1 MQFETRAIH
10 AGQEP
15 DPTTGAVVPPIYQT
29 STYKQ
34 DGVGG
39 LRGGYEYSRSGNPT
53 RTALEECLASLEG
66 GRRGLA
72 FASGLA
78 AEDTL
83 IRTLCGPGD
92 HVVIPGDAYGGTY
105 RLFAKVQER
114 WGLDF
119 TPSGG
124 HDVDAFRAAMQPGR
138 TKVIWVETPTNPLL
152 GIVDIAAIAQLA
164 HDAGALLV
172 VDNTFASPYLQQPLA
187 LGADVVVHSTTKYM
201 GGHSD
206 VVGGA
211 LVLADS
217 ELGEQVAYNQNA
229 MGSIAGPFDS
239 WLVLRGIK
247 TLGVRMD
254 RHSANAERIVEMLT
268 AHPKVAEVL
277 YPGTAGSPRARHRGE
292 ADEVVRR
299 HGVLPGRGR
308 RGRGHR
314 DLQPGRAV
322 HPRRVARRRR
332 VADRAPRPDD
342 PRVGRRLAAGGAGRP
357 GPALGGHRGRR
368 RPARGP
374 APGPGVTSQVVCV
387 DFGSTFTKA
396 ALVDL
401 DAGALLATASSPTTI
416 GSDVMDGYDVC
427 RAALSVPASVPAVA
441 CSSAGGGLRLAVVGY
456 ERAITAEAGYRVALS
471 AGARVVHVASDRLD
485 DAAVAALLGG
495 PARTWC
501 CSSVG
506 RMVATRRSCCT
517 TRAGS
522 RGLR

>member
-34 DGVGG
+34 DGVGA
-39 LRGGYEYSRSGNPT
+39 LRGGYEYSRSANPT

-66 GRRGLA
+66 GRRGMA

-78 AEDTL
+78 AEDTV

-114 WGLDF
+114 WGLEF

-124 HDVDAFRAAMQPGR
+124 HDVDAFRAALQPGR
-138 TKVIWVETPTNPLL
+138 TKVIWVETPTNPLM
-152 GIVDIAAIAQLA
+152 GIVDIAAIAELA
-164 HDAGALLV
+164 HDGGALLV

-247 TLGVRMD
+247 TLGIRMD
-254 RHSANAERIVEMLT
+254 RHSANTERIVEMLT
-268 AHPKVAEVL
+268 THPKVVEVL
-277 YPGTAGSPRARHRGE
+277 YPGLPDHPGHDIAVKQMKSFGGMVSFRVAGGEDEAIAICNRAELFTLGESLGGVESLIEHPGRMTHASVAGSPL
-292 ADEVVRR
+292 EVPGDLVRLSV
-299 HGVLPGRGR
+299 GIES
-308 RGRGHR
+308 
-314 DLQPGRAV
+314 
-322 HPRRVARRRR
+322 
-332 VADRAPRPDD
+332 VADLLED
-342 PRVGRRLAAGGAGRP
+342 LHQ
-357 GPALGGHRGRR
+357 ALG
-368 RPARGP
+368 
-374 APGPGVTSQVVCV
+374 
-387 DFGSTFTKA
+387 
-396 ALVDL
+396 
-401 DAGALLATASSPTTI
+401 
-416 GSDVMDGYDVC
+416 
-427 RAALSVPASVPAVA
+427 
-441 CSSAGGGLRLAVVGY
+441 
-456 ERAITAEAGYRVALS
+456 
-471 AGARVVHVASDRLD
+471 
-485 DAAVAALLGG
+485 
-495 PARTWC
+495 
-501 CSSVG
+501 
-506 RMVATRRSCCT
+506 
-517 TRAGS
+517 
-522 RGLR
+522 